1 MKSKQFH
8 FESHDGKFYTALF
21 SLTKVDDKEVY
32 EFLAKEEEATNFL
45 HYGYMTEA
53 FMKKLLSNRADGV
66 PYIQGVSLRGNY
78 RDIPQKQKIILDLP
92 DKIDEK
98 SFLPGGLPFQS
109 ASLTL
114 YSKSY
119 QDKLA
124 PAVTIKPH
132 SSFNLD
138 TNEST
143 VIFKFPNNEM
153 ECTNFM
159 VGEFAEGS
167 HNTIDLNVENSKA
180 EEIII
185 QGVRPISSINNETYL
200 WIKNKERELIYV
212 YGVLLPSNVEKKEA
226 LFNEGVSYIPIS
238 ANGAIRLY
246 HVKIEADLNT
256 ITSCG
261 IYSGGKIEVS
271 DGDLAFGRGTSILQV
286 GEGLSVENMKLVI
299 SGDNN
304 IERSLSIET
313 DSSFVK
319 NDSLTIE
326 NVYSKNNLYYTKGQG
341 GDKINAIVA
350 KSSFDNAGYPIYLS
364 GDVSIYDTN
373 IKNEKREG
381 KNSLTILDC
390 FFVSCDFYNI
400 SNMNNARVNNARLEN
415 FTLENENE
423 NDRNAFYFGL
433 SDPLSMIKLEEHP
446 FEISNSTVS
455 LGENDVFHFYP
466 DDSEK
471 KIQINNSNFTGKF
484 ELAAPGTLKINIKN
498 SIFNNTNIEIGSVPK
513 VDIENSEINGEL
525 KTTKNQSYSEIKDFI
540 SRDSTLSDVSGTL
553 TGSINSVKGEE
564 ITIKEGGQ
572 FNILPANAQETGVDT
587 YLSSLTIEEG
597 SELSIGAN
605 GVDKKTISLNNV
617 KVSNGNNI
625 VVFSQDTTIDNTQL
639 NSVELSIEKND
650 SGKFQASNSTLAN
663 KIVLKN
669 VSSVNLSEIDSSNL
683 SSSTVVAIENEWIKD
698 RITNILDEILERKK
712 KGITFEDNSLILKTD
727 KNLELL

>member
-1 MKSKQFH
+1 MMTMKSKQFH

-21 SLTKVDDKEVY
+21 SLTKVDNKEVY
-32 EFLAKEEEATNFL
+32 EFLAKEEEQKDFL
-45 HYGYMTEA
+45 HYGYITKAMAE
-53 FMKKLLSNRADGV
+53 KLLSKRERDQEI
-66 PYIQGVSLRGNY
+66 YMKSVSLKSNPK
-78 RDIPQKQKIILDLP
+78 DIPQKQKIILDLP
-92 DKIDEK
+92 DEIDEK

-119 QDKLA
+119 QEKLV

-132 SSFNLD
+132 SSFTFD

-153 ECTNFM
+153 ECTTFL

-200 WIKNKERELIYV
+200 WIKNKEREVIYV

-261 IYSGGKIEVS
+261 IYSGGKIEVH

-304 IERSLSIET
+304 IERSLGIKT
-313 DSSFVK
+313 DSSCVK

-326 NVYSKNNLYYTKGQG
+326 NVYSKNNLYYEKDQG
-341 GDKINAIVA
+341 SDKINAIVA
-350 KSSFDNAGYPIYLS
+350 KTTFDNGGYPIYLV

-381 KNSLTILDC
+381 KNSLTIKDC

-423 NDRNAFYFGL
+423 SDRNSFYFGL

-466 DDSEK
+466 DDGK
-471 KIQINNSNFTGKF
+471 KEIKINNSSFTGKF
-484 ELAAPGTLKINIKN
+484 EWVNKKYSDAQKLEIMISN
-498 SIFNNTNIEIGSVPK
+498 SIFNRANVLHNNLDGDVKTEI
-513 VDIENSEINGEL
+513 NASEINGLLACDNLE
-525 KTTKNQSYSEIKDFI
+525 KVSNSFI
-540 SRDSTLSDVSGTL
+540 QDSTLAYNVRVVEDCFL
-553 TGSINSVKGEE
+553 KDYEA
-564 ITIKEGGQ
+564 
-572 FNILPANAQETGVDT
+572 PAN
-587 YLSSLTIEEG
+587 
-597 SELSIGAN
+597 
-605 GVDKKTISLNNV
+605 V
-617 KVSNGNNI
+617 KAILG
-625 VVFSQDTTIDNTQL
+625 F
-639 NSVELSIEKND
+639 NSEKN
-650 SGKFQASNSTLAN
+650 KCEEVQPIAP
-663 KIVLKN
+663 KM
-669 VSSVNLSEIDSSNL
+669 
-683 SSSTVVAIENEWIKD
+683 
-698 RITNILDEILERKK
+698 LE
-712 KGITFEDNSLILKTD
+712 EPD
-727 KNLELL
+727 LL

>member
-1 MKSKQFH
+1 MTMKSKQFH
-8 FESHDGKFYTALF
+8 FESHDGKFYTVLF
-21 SLTKVDDKEVY
+21 SLTKVDNKEVY
-32 EFLAKEEEATNFL
+32 EFLAKEEEQKDFL
-45 HYGYMTEA
+45 HYGYMTKAMAE
-53 FMKKLLSNRADGV
+53 KLLSKRERDQKLYMNS
-66 PYIQGVSLRGNY
+66 VSLKSNP

-92 DKIDEK
+92 DEIDEK

-119 QDKLA
+119 QEKLV

-132 SSFNLD
+132 SSFTFD

-153 ECTNFM
+153 ECTTFM
-159 VGEFAEGS
+159 VNEFKEGT
-167 HNTIDLNVENSKA
+167 HNTIDLNVENSRA

-185 QGVRPISSINNETYL
+185 QGVRPISSMNNETYL

-226 LFNEGVSYIPIS
+226 LFNEGISYIPIS

-261 IYSGGKIEVS
+261 IYSGGKIEIS

-286 GEGLSVENMKLVI
+286 GEGLSVENMKLKI

-304 IERSLSIET
+304 IERSLNIET

-326 NVYSKNNLYYTKGQG
+326 NVCSKNNLYYTKGQG
-341 GDKINAIVA
+341 GDKIEAIVA
-350 KSSFDNAGYPIYLS
+350 NSSFDNAGHPIYLS

-423 NDRNAFYFGL
+423 NDRNSFYFGL
-433 SDPLSMIKLEEHP
+433 SDPLSIIKIEEHP

-466 DDSEK
+466 DDGEK
-471 KIQINNSNFTGKF
+471 EIKINNSSFTGKF
-484 ELAAPGTLKINIKN
+484 EWNSHRYSDNQKLEITISN
-498 SIFNNTNIEIGSVPK
+498 SIFNRVNVLYNNIVGHNNIDGDIKIEISA
-513 VDIENSEINGEL
+513 SEING
-525 KTTKNQSYSEIKDFI
+525 FMAC
-540 SRDSTLSDVSGTL
+540 
-553 TGSINSVKGEE
+553 
-564 ITIKEGGQ
+564 
-572 FNILPANAQETGVDT
+572 ANLER
-587 YLSSLTIEEG
+587 
-597 SELSIGAN
+597 
-605 GVDKKTISLNNV
+605 
-617 KVSNGNNI
+617 VSNSFI
-625 VVFSQDTTIDNTQL
+625 Q
-639 NSVELSIEKND
+639 
-650 SGKFQASNSTLAN
+650 NSTLAHN
-663 KIVLKN
+663 IQVVEDCFLKDYEAPAN
-669 VSSVNLSEIDSSNL
+669 VKTLIGFNSEKNEHKEEVQPID
-683 SSSTVVAIENEWIKD
+683 AK
-698 RITNILDEILERKK
+698 
-712 KGITFEDNSLILKTD
+712 ILKEPD
-727 KNLELL
+727 LL

>member
-21 SLTKVDDKEVY
+21 SLTKVEDKEVY
-32 EFLAKEEEATNFL
+32 EFLAKEEEQKDFL
-45 HYGYMTEA
+45 HYGYMTKAMAE
-53 FMKKLLSNRADGV
+53 KLLSKRERDQEI
-66 PYIQGVSLRGNY
+66 YMKSISLKSNPK
-78 RDIPQKQKIILDLP
+78 DIPQKQKIILDLP

-98 SFLPGGLPFQS
+98 NFLPRGLPFQS

-119 QDKLA
+119 QEKLV

-132 SSFNLD
+132 SSFTFD

-143 VIFKFPNNEM
+143 VVFKFPNNEM
-153 ECTNFM
+153 ECTTFM
-159 VGEFAEGS
+159 VNEFKEGT

-286 GEGLSVENMKLVI
+286 GEGLSVENMKLKI

-341 GDKINAIVA
+341 GDKIEAIVA

-423 NDRNAFYFGL
+423 SDRNAFYFGL
-433 SDPLSMIKLEEHP
+433 SDPLSIIKLEEHP

-466 DDSEK
+466 DDGK
-471 KIQINNSNFTGKF
+471 KEIKINNSSFTGKF
-484 ELAAPGTLKINIKN
+484 EWNSHRYPDTQKLEIIISNSVFNKVNVLYNNIDGHNNIDRNIK
-498 SIFNNTNIEIGSVPK
+498 IEI
-513 VDIENSEINGEL
+513 NASEING
-525 KTTKNQSYSEIKDFI
+525 FM
-540 SRDSTLSDVSGTL
+540 VC
-553 TGSINSVKGEE
+553 
-564 ITIKEGGQ
+564 
-572 FNILPANAQETGVDT
+572 ANLER
-587 YLSSLTIEEG
+587 
-597 SELSIGAN
+597 
-605 GVDKKTISLNNV
+605 
-617 KVSNGNNI
+617 VSNSFI
-625 VVFSQDTTIDNTQL
+625 Q
-639 NSVELSIEKND
+639 
-650 SGKFQASNSTLAN
+650 NSTLAHS
-663 KIVLKN
+663 IQVVEDCFLKEYEAPAN
-669 VSSVNLSEIDSSNL
+669 IKALIGFNSEKS
-683 SSSTVVAIENEWIKD
+683 EYKD
-698 RITNILDEILERKK
+698 EVQPINAKMLE
-712 KGITFEDNSLILKTD
+712 EPD
-727 KNLELL
+727 LL

>member
-21 SLTKVDDKEVY
+21 SLTKVEDKEVY
-32 EFLAKEEEATNFL
+32 EFLAKEEEQKDFL
-45 HYGYMTEA
+45 HYGYITKAMAE
-53 FMKKLLSNRADGV
+53 KLLSKRERDGRM
-66 PYIQGVSLRGNY
+66 YIQSVSLKSNPK
-78 RDIPQKQKIILDLP
+78 DIPQKQKIILDLP
-92 DKIDEK
+92 DKIDEN

-119 QDKLA
+119 QEKLV

-132 SSFNLD
+132 SSFTFD

-153 ECTNFM
+153 ECTTFM
-159 VGEFAEGS
+159 VNEFKEGT

-226 LFNEGVSYIPIS
+226 LFGEGVSYVPIS

-261 IYSGGKIEVS
+261 IYSGGGIEVQ

-341 GDKINAIVA
+341 
-350 KSSFDNAGYPIYLS
+350 
-364 GDVSIYDTN
+364 
-373 IKNEKREG
+373 
-381 KNSLTILDC
+381 
-390 FFVSCDFYNI
+390 
-400 SNMNNARVNNARLEN
+400 
-415 FTLENENE
+415 
-423 NDRNAFYFGL
+423 
-433 SDPLSMIKLEEHP
+433 
-446 FEISNSTVS
+446 
-455 LGENDVFHFYP
+455 
-466 DDSEK
+466 
-471 KIQINNSNFTGKF
+471 
-484 ELAAPGTLKINIKN
+484 
-498 SIFNNTNIEIGSVPK
+498 
-513 VDIENSEINGEL
+513 
-525 KTTKNQSYSEIKDFI
+525 
-540 SRDSTLSDVSGTL
+540 
-553 TGSINSVKGEE
+553 
-564 ITIKEGGQ
+564 
-572 FNILPANAQETGVDT
+572 
-587 YLSSLTIEEG
+587 
-597 SELSIGAN
+597 
-605 GVDKKTISLNNV
+605 VDKKTISLNNV

-625 VVFSQDTTIDNTQL
+625 VVFSQDTNIDNTQL
-639 NSVELSIEKND
+639 SGVELSIEKND
-650 SGKFQASNSTLAN
+650 SGKFKASNSTLAN
-663 KIVLKN
+663 KVVLKN

-683 SSSTVVAIENEWIKD
+683 NSSTVVAIENEWIKD
-698 RITNILDEILERKK
+698 RITNVLDEILEKKK

>member
-1 MKSKQFH
+1 MTMKSKQFH
-8 FESHDGKFYTALF
+8 FHSHDGESYTALF

-32 EFLAKEEEATNFL
+32 EFLAKEEKETDFL
-45 HYGYMTEA
+45 HYGYMTKAMAE
-53 FMKKLLSNRADGV
+53 KLLSKRERDGRM
-66 PYIQGVSLRGNY
+66 YIQSVSLKSNP

-92 DKIDEK
+92 DKIDEN
-98 SFLPGGLPFQS
+98 SFFPGGLPFQS

-119 QDKLA
+119 QEKLV

-132 SSFNLD
+132 SSFTFD

-153 ECTNFM
+153 ECTTFM
-159 VGEFAEGS
+159 VNEFKEGT

-200 WIKNKERELIYV
+200 WIKNKEKELIYV

-261 IYSGGKIEVS
+261 IYSGGNIEVQ

-286 GEGLSVENMKLVI
+286 GRSLSVENMKLVI

-304 IERSLSIET
+304 IEWDLSLET
-313 DSSFVK
+313 DSSCVK

-326 NVYSKNNLYYTKGQG
+326 NVYSKNSLCYTKDQG
-341 GDKINAIVA
+341 SDKIEAIVA
-350 KSSFDNAGYPIYLS
+350 KSFFENGGYPIYLE
-364 GDVSIYDTN
+364 GNVSIYDTN
-373 IKNEKREG
+373 IKNEKPEDEH
-381 KNSLTILDC
+381 SLTIKDC

-400 SNMNNARVNNARLEN
+400 SNMNNARINNARLEH

-423 NDRNAFYFGL
+423 SDRNSFYFGL

-484 ELAAPGTLKINIKN
+484 EWVNKKYSDNQKLEIIISN
-498 SIFNNTNIEIGSVPK
+498 SIFNRANVLHNNLDVDAKIEI
-513 VDIENSEINGEL
+513 NASEINGLLACDNLERVS
-525 KTTKNQSYSEIKDFI
+525 NSFI
-540 SRDSTLSDVSGTL
+540 QDSTLAYNVRVVEDCFL
-553 TGSINSVKGEE
+553 KDYEA
-564 ITIKEGGQ
+564 
-572 FNILPANAQETGVDT
+572 PAN
-587 YLSSLTIEEG
+587 
-597 SELSIGAN
+597 
-605 GVDKKTISLNNV
+605 V
-617 KVSNGNNI
+617 KAILG
-625 VVFSQDTTIDNTQL
+625 F
-639 NSVELSIEKND
+639 NSEKN
-650 SGKFQASNSTLAN
+650 KCEEVQPIAP
-663 KIVLKN
+663 KM
-669 VSSVNLSEIDSSNL
+669 
-683 SSSTVVAIENEWIKD
+683 
-698 RITNILDEILERKK
+698 LE
-712 KGITFEDNSLILKTD
+712 EP
-727 KNLELL
+727 ELL

>member
-1 MKSKQFH
+1 
-8 FESHDGKFYTALF
+8 
-21 SLTKVDDKEVY
+21 
-32 EFLAKEEEATNFL
+32 
-45 HYGYMTEA
+45 
-53 FMKKLLSNRADGV
+53 
-66 PYIQGVSLRGNY
+66 
-78 RDIPQKQKIILDLP
+78 
-92 DKIDEK
+92 
-98 SFLPGGLPFQS
+98 
-109 ASLTL
+109 
-114 YSKSY
+114 
-119 QDKLA
+119 
-124 PAVTIKPH
+124 
-132 SSFNLD
+132 
-138 TNEST
+138 
-143 VIFKFPNNEM
+143 M
-153 ECTNFM
+153 ECTTFM
-159 VGEFAEGS
+159 VNEFKEGT

-180 EEIII
+180 EDIII

-238 ANGAIRLY
+238 ANGAIRIY

-256 ITSCG
+256 ITRCG
-261 IYSGGKIEVS
+261 IYSGGGIEVQ

-381 KNSLTILDC
+381 KNRLTILDC

-400 SNMNNARVNNARLEN
+400 SNINNARVNNARLEN

-423 NDRNAFYFGL
+423 NDRNSFYFGL

-466 DDSEK
+466 NDGK
-471 KIQINNSNFTGKF
+471 KEIKINNSSFTGKF
-484 ELAAPGTLKINIKN
+484 EWVNKK
-498 SIFNNTNIEIGSVPK
+498 
-513 VDIENSEINGEL
+513 
-525 KTTKNQSYSEIKDFI
+525 YSGAQK
-540 SRDSTLSDVSGTL
+540 L
-553 TGSINSVKGEE
+553 E
-564 ITIKEGGQ
+564 ITISNSV
-572 FNILPANAQETGVDT
+572 FNRVNVLHNNPDGDVKTEINASEISGFMACANLER
-587 YLSSLTIEEG
+587 
-597 SELSIGAN
+597 
-605 GVDKKTISLNNV
+605 
-617 KVSNGNNI
+617 VSNSFI
-625 VVFSQDTTIDNTQL
+625 QDTTLAHNIQVVEDCFLKDYEAPANIKAL
-639 NSVELSIEKND
+639 IGFNSEK
-650 SGKFQASNSTLAN
+650 
-663 KIVLKN
+663 
-669 VSSVNLSEIDSSNL
+669 SEH
-683 SSSTVVAIENEWIKD
+683 K
-698 RITNILDEILERKK
+698 DEIQPINAKMLE
-712 KGITFEDNSLILKTD
+712 EP
-727 KNLELL
+727 NLL

>member
-1 MKSKQFH
+1 MTMKSKQFH

-21 SLTKVDDKEVY
+21 SLTKVEDKEVY
-32 EFLAKEEEATNFL
+32 EFLAKEEEQKDFL
-45 HYGYMTEA
+45 HYGYMTKAMAE
-53 FMKKLLSNRADGV
+53 KLLSKRERDQEI
-66 PYIQGVSLRGNY
+66 YMKSISLKSNPK
-78 RDIPQKQKIILDLP
+78 DIPQKQKIILDLP

-98 SFLPGGLPFQS
+98 NFLPRGLPFQS

-119 QDKLA
+119 QEKLV

-132 SSFNLD
+132 SSFTFD

-143 VIFKFPNNEM
+143 VVFKFPNNEM
-153 ECTNFM
+153 ECTTFM
-159 VGEFAEGS
+159 VNEFKEGT

-286 GEGLSVENMKLVI
+286 GEGLSVENMKLKI

-341 GDKINAIVA
+341 GDKIEAIVA

-423 NDRNAFYFGL
+423 SDRNAFYFGL
-433 SDPLSMIKLEEHP
+433 SDPLSIIKLEEHP

-466 DDSEK
+466 DDGK
-471 KIQINNSNFTGKF
+471 KEIKINNSSFTGKF
-484 ELAAPGTLKINIKN
+484 EWNSHRYPDTQKLEIIISNSVFNKVNVLYNNIDGHNNIDRNIK
-498 SIFNNTNIEIGSVPK
+498 IEI
-513 VDIENSEINGEL
+513 NASEING
-525 KTTKNQSYSEIKDFI
+525 FM
-540 SRDSTLSDVSGTL
+540 VC
-553 TGSINSVKGEE
+553 
-564 ITIKEGGQ
+564 
-572 FNILPANAQETGVDT
+572 ANLER
-587 YLSSLTIEEG
+587 
-597 SELSIGAN
+597 
-605 GVDKKTISLNNV
+605 
-617 KVSNGNNI
+617 VSNSFI
-625 VVFSQDTTIDNTQL
+625 Q
-639 NSVELSIEKND
+639 
-650 SGKFQASNSTLAN
+650 NSTLAHS
-663 KIVLKN
+663 IQVVEDCFLKEYEAPAN
-669 VSSVNLSEIDSSNL
+669 IKALIGFNSEKS
-683 SSSTVVAIENEWIKD
+683 EYKD
-698 RITNILDEILERKK
+698 EVQPINAKMLE
-712 KGITFEDNSLILKTD
+712 EPD
-727 KNLELL
+727 LL

>member
-8 FESHDGKFYTALF
+8 FQSHDDKIYTALF
-21 SLTKVDDKEVY
+21 SLTKVDNKEVY
-32 EFLAKEEEATNFL
+32 EFLAKEEEQKDFL
-45 HYGYMTEA
+45 HYGYITKAMAE
-53 FMKKLLSNRADGV
+53 KLLSKRERDQEI
-66 PYIQGVSLRGNY
+66 YMKSVSLKSNP

-119 QDKLA
+119 QEKLV

-132 SSFNLD
+132 SSFTFD

-153 ECTNFM
+153 ECTTFM
-159 VGEFAEGS
+159 VNEFKEGT
-167 HNTIDLNVENSKA
+167 HNTIDLNVENSRA

-185 QGVRPISSINNETYL
+185 QGVRPISSMNNETYL
-200 WIKNKERELIYV
+200 WIKNKEKELIYV

-299 SGDNN
+299 SGENN

-341 GDKINAIVA
+341 GDKIEAIVA
-350 KSSFDNAGYPIYLS
+350 KSSFDNAGCPIYLS

-415 FTLENENE
+415 FTLKNENE
-423 NDRNAFYFGL
+423 SDRNAFYFGL
-433 SDPLSMIKLEEHP
+433 SDPLSIIKIEEHP

-455 LGENDVFHFYP
+455 LGEDDVFHFYP
-466 DDSEK
+466 DDGEK
-471 KIQINNSNFTGKF
+471 EIKINNSSFTGKL
-484 ELAAPGTLKINIKN
+484 EWNSHRYSDNQKLEITISN
-498 SIFNNTNIEIGSVPK
+498 SIFNRANVLYNNIVGHNNIDGDIKIEISA
-513 VDIENSEINGEL
+513 SEING
-525 KTTKNQSYSEIKDFI
+525 FMAC
-540 SRDSTLSDVSGTL
+540 
-553 TGSINSVKGEE
+553 
-564 ITIKEGGQ
+564 
-572 FNILPANAQETGVDT
+572 ANLER
-587 YLSSLTIEEG
+587 
-597 SELSIGAN
+597 
-605 GVDKKTISLNNV
+605 
-617 KVSNGNNI
+617 VSNSFI
-625 VVFSQDTTIDNTQL
+625 Q
-639 NSVELSIEKND
+639 
-650 SGKFQASNSTLAN
+650 NSTLAHNIQVVEDCFLKDYEAPANVKAILGFNSEKN
-663 KIVLKN
+663 KCEEVQPIAAKM
-669 VSSVNLSEIDSSNL
+669 
-683 SSSTVVAIENEWIKD
+683 
-698 RITNILDEILERKK
+698 LE
-712 KGITFEDNSLILKTD
+712 EPD
-727 KNLELL
+727 LL

>member
-1 MKSKQFH
+1 MTMKSKQFH

-32 EFLAKEEEATNFL
+32 EFLAKEEEQKDFL
-45 HYGYMTEA
+45 HYGYITKAMAE
-53 FMKKLLSNRADGV
+53 KLLSKRERDGRM
-66 PYIQGVSLRGNY
+66 YIQSVSLKSNP

-92 DKIDEK
+92 DEIDEK
-98 SFLPGGLPFQS
+98 IFLPGGLPFQS

-119 QDKLA
+119 QEKLV

-132 SSFNLD
+132 SSFTFD

-153 ECTNFM
+153 ECTTFT
-159 VGEFAEGS
+159 VSEFKEGS

-226 LFNEGVSYIPIS
+226 LFGEGVSYIPIS

-304 IERSLSIET
+304 IERSLSLET

-341 GDKINAIVA
+341 GDKIEAIVA
-350 KSSFDNAGYPIYLS
+350 KSSFENGNYPIYLS
-364 GDVSIYDTN
+364 GDISIYDTN
-373 IKNEKREG
+373 IKNEKVEDEH
-381 KNSLTILDC
+381 SLTIKDC

-423 NDRNAFYFGL
+423 IDRNSFYFGL
-433 SDPLSMIKLEEHP
+433 SDPLSIIKLDEHP

-466 DDSEK
+466 DDGK
-471 KIQINNSNFTGKF
+471 KEIKINNSSFTGKF
-484 ELAAPGTLKINIKN
+484 EWNSNRYPDTQKLKIAISNSVFNRVNVLYNNIVGH
-498 SIFNNTNIEIGSVPK
+498 NNLDGDTKIEISA
-513 VDIENSEINGEL
+513 SEINGLLACDNLE
-525 KTTKNQSYSEIKDFI
+525 KISNSFI
-540 SRDSTLSDVSGTL
+540 QDSTLAYNVRVVEDCFL
-553 TGSINSVKGEE
+553 KDYEA
-564 ITIKEGGQ
+564 
-572 FNILPANAQETGVDT
+572 PAN
-587 YLSSLTIEEG
+587 
-597 SELSIGAN
+597 
-605 GVDKKTISLNNV
+605 V
-617 KVSNGNNI
+617 KAILG
-625 VVFSQDTTIDNTQL
+625 F
-639 NSVELSIEKND
+639 NSEKN
-650 SGKFQASNSTLAN
+650 KCEEVQPIAP
-663 KIVLKN
+663 KM
-669 VSSVNLSEIDSSNL
+669 
-683 SSSTVVAIENEWIKD
+683 
-698 RITNILDEILERKK
+698 LE
-712 KGITFEDNSLILKTD
+712 EPD
-727 KNLELL
+727 LL

>member
-1 MKSKQFH
+1 MTMKSKQFH
-8 FESHDGKFYTALF
+8 FRSHDDKIYTALF

-32 EFLAKEEEATNFL
+32 EFLAKEEEQKDFL
-45 HYGYMTEA
+45 HYGYITKAMAE
-53 FMKKLLSNRADGV
+53 KLLSKRERDGSK
-66 PYIQGVSLRGNY
+66 YIQSVSLKSNPK
-78 RDIPQKQKIILDLP
+78 DIPQKQKIILDLP
-92 DKIDEK
+92 DKIDEE

-119 QDKLA
+119 QEKLV

-132 SSFNLD
+132 SSFTFD

-153 ECTNFM
+153 ECTTFS

-185 QGVRPISSINNETYL
+185 QGVKPISSINNETYL
-200 WIKNKERELIYV
+200 WIKNKEKELIYV

-226 LFNEGVSYIPIS
+226 LFGEGVSYIPIS

-326 NVYSKNNLYYTKGQG
+326 NVYSKNNLYYIKGQG
-341 GDKINAIVA
+341 GDKIEAIVA

-364 GDVSIYDTN
+364 GDVSIFDTN

-381 KNSLTILDC
+381 KNSLTIKDC

-415 FTLENENE
+415 FTLKNENE
-423 NDRNAFYFGL
+423 NDRNSFYFGL
-433 SDPLSMIKLEEHP
+433 SDPLSIIKIEEHP

-471 KIQINNSNFTGKF
+471 KIKINNSSFTGKF
-484 ELAAPGTLKINIKN
+484 EWVSKKYSDAQKLEIIISN
-498 SIFNNTNIEIGSVPK
+498 SVFNRVNVLHNNLDVDAKIEI
-513 VDIENSEINGEL
+513 NASEI
-525 KTTKNQSYSEIKDFI
+525 
-540 SRDSTLSDVSGTL
+540 SG
-553 TGSINSVKGEE
+553 
-564 ITIKEGGQ
+564 
-572 FNILPANAQETGVDT
+572 FMACANLER
-587 YLSSLTIEEG
+587 
-597 SELSIGAN
+597 
-605 GVDKKTISLNNV
+605 
-617 KVSNGNNI
+617 VSNSFI
-625 VVFSQDTTIDNTQL
+625 QDTTLAHNIQVVEDCFLKDYEAPANIKTLIGL
-639 NSVELSIEKND
+639 NSEKNEHKD
-650 SGKFQASNSTLAN
+650 EVQPL
-663 KIVLKN
+663 
-669 VSSVNLSEIDSSNL
+669 D
-683 SSSTVVAIENEWIKD
+683 IKM
-698 RITNILDEILERKK
+698 LEEPE
-712 KGITFEDNSLILKTD
+712 FL
-727 KNLELL
+727 

>member
-32 EFLAKEEEATNFL
+32 EFLAKDEEQKDFL
-45 HYGYMTEA
+45 HYGYITKAMAE
-53 FMKKLLSNRADGV
+53 KLLSKRERDGRM
-66 PYIQGVSLRGNY
+66 YIQSVSLKHNPK
-78 RDIPQKQKIILDLP
+78 DIPQKQKIILDLP
-92 DKIDEK
+92 DEIDEK
-98 SFLPGGLPFQS
+98 SFFPGGLPFQA

-119 QDKLA
+119 QEKLIS
-124 PAVTIKPH
+124 AVTIKPH
-132 SSFNLD
+132 SSFVFD

-143 VIFKFPNNEM
+143 VIFKFPNNEI

-159 VGEFAEGS
+159 VNEFKEGT

-180 EEIII
+180 EDIII

-200 WIKNKERELIYV
+200 CIKNKERELIYV

-226 LFNEGVSYIPIS
+226 LFDEGISYIPIS

-286 GEGLSVENMKLVI
+286 GEGLSVENMKLKI

-313 DSSFVK
+313 DSSCVK

-326 NVYSKNNLYYTKGQG
+326 NVYSKNNLYYKKGQG
-341 GDKINAIVA
+341 GDKIEAIVA

-364 GDVSIYDTN
+364 GDVSIFDTN

-423 NDRNAFYFGL
+423 NDRNSFYFGL

-466 DDSEK
+466 DDGEK
-471 KIQINNSNFTGKF
+471 EIKINNSSFTGKF
-484 ELAAPGTLKINIKN
+484 EWN
-498 SIFNNTNIEIGSVPK
+498 SHRYS
-513 VDIENSEINGEL
+513 D
-525 KTTKNQSYSEIKDFI
+525 NQK
-540 SRDSTLSDVSGTL
+540 L
-553 TGSINSVKGEE
+553 E
-564 ITIKEGGQ
+564 ITISNSV
-572 FNILPANAQETGVDT
+572 FNRVNVLHNNPDGDVKTEINASEISGFMACANLE
-587 YLSSLTIEEG
+587 
-597 SELSIGAN
+597 
-605 GVDKKTISLNNV
+605 
-617 KVSNGNNI
+617 KVSNSFI
-625 VVFSQDTTIDNTQL
+625 Q
-639 NSVELSIEKND
+639 
-650 SGKFQASNSTLAN
+650 NSTLAHN
-663 KIVLKN
+663 IQVVEDCFLKDY
-669 VSSVNLSEIDSSNL
+669 E
-683 SSSTVVAIENEWIKD
+683 AP
-698 RITNILDEILERKK
+698 TNIKTLIGFNSEKSEHKDEIQPIDAKMLQEP
-712 KGITFEDNSLILKTD
+712 D
-727 KNLELL
+727 LL

>member
-1 MKSKQFH
+1 MIMKSKQFH

-21 SLTKVDDKEVY
+21 SLTNVEDKEVY

-45 HYGYMTEA
+45 HYGYMTKAMAE
-53 FMKKLLSNRADGV
+53 KLLSKRERDGRM
-66 PYIQGVSLRGNY
+66 YIQSVSLKHNPK
-78 RDIPQKQKIILDLP
+78 DIPQKQKIILDLP

-119 QDKLA
+119 QDKLV

-132 SSFNLD
+132 SSFTFD

-153 ECTNFM
+153 ECTTFM
-159 VGEFAEGS
+159 VNEFKEGT

-180 EEIII
+180 EDIII

-226 LFNEGVSYIPIS
+226 LFGEGVSYIPIS
-238 ANGAIRLY
+238 TNGAIRLY

-261 IYSGGKIEVS
+261 IYSGGGIEIQ

-304 IERSLSIET
+304 IERSLGIKT
-313 DSSFVK
+313 DNSCVK

-326 NVYSKNNLYYTKGQG
+326 NVYSKNNLYYEKDQG
-341 GDKINAIVA
+341 NDKINAIVA
-350 KSSFDNAGYPIYLS
+350 KTTFDNGGYPIYLVN
-364 GDVSIYDTN
+364 DISIYDTN

-381 KNSLTILDC
+381 KNSLTIKDC

-400 SNMNNARVNNARLEN
+400 SNMNNARVNNARLEH

-423 NDRNAFYFGL
+423 NDRNSFYFGL

-466 DDSEK
+466 DDGK
-471 KIQINNSNFTGKF
+471 KEIKINNSSFTGKL
-484 ELAAPGTLKINIKN
+484 EWVNKKYSDAQKLEIIISN
-498 SIFNNTNIEIGSVPK
+498 SIFNRANVLHNDIDGDIKIEISA
-513 VDIENSEINGEL
+513 SEINGLLACDNLE
-525 KTTKNQSYSEIKDFI
+525 
-540 SRDSTLSDVSGTL
+540 R
-553 TGSINSVKGEE
+553 
-564 ITIKEGGQ
+564 
-572 FNILPANAQETGVDT
+572 
-587 YLSSLTIEEG
+587 
-597 SELSIGAN
+597 
-605 GVDKKTISLNNV
+605 
-617 KVSNGNNI
+617 VSNSF
-625 VVFSQDTTIDNTQL
+625 VQ
-639 NSVELSIEKND
+639 
-650 SGKFQASNSTLAN
+650 NSTLAHN
-663 KIVLKN
+663 IQIVEDCFLKEYEAPAN
-669 VSSVNLSEIDSSNL
+669 IKTLIGFNSEKS
-683 SSSTVVAIENEWIKD
+683 EHK
-698 RITNILDEILERKK
+698 DEIQPIDTKMLE
-712 KGITFEDNSLILKTD
+712 EPD
-727 KNLELL
+727 LL

>member
-1 MKSKQFH
+1 MIMKSKQFH

-21 SLTKVDDKEVY
+21 SLTNVEDKEVY

-45 HYGYMTEA
+45 HYGYMTKAMAE
-53 FMKKLLSNRADGV
+53 KLLSKRERDGRM
-66 PYIQGVSLRGNY
+66 YIQSVSLKHNPK
-78 RDIPQKQKIILDLP
+78 DIPQKQKIILDLP

-119 QDKLA
+119 QDKLV

-132 SSFNLD
+132 SSFTFD

-153 ECTNFM
+153 ECTTFM
-159 VGEFAEGS
+159 VNEFKEGT

-180 EEIII
+180 EDIII

-226 LFNEGVSYIPIS
+226 LFGEGVSYIPIS

-261 IYSGGKIEVS
+261 IYSGGKIEVQ

-304 IERSLSIET
+304 IERSLGIKT
-313 DSSFVK
+313 DNSCVK

-326 NVYSKNNLYYTKGQG
+326 NVYSKNNLYYEKDQG
-341 GDKINAIVA
+341 NDKINAIVA
-350 KSSFDNAGYPIYLS
+350 KTTFDNGGYPIYLVN
-364 GDVSIYDTN
+364 DISIYDTN

-381 KNSLTILDC
+381 KNSLTIKDC

-400 SNMNNARVNNARLEN
+400 SNMNNARVNNARLEH

-423 NDRNAFYFGL
+423 NDRNSFYFGL

-466 DDSEK
+466 DDGK
-471 KIQINNSNFTGKF
+471 KEIKINNSSFTGKL
-484 ELAAPGTLKINIKN
+484 EWVNKKYSDAQKLEIIISN
-498 SIFNNTNIEIGSVPK
+498 SIFNRANVLHNDIDGDIKIEISA
-513 VDIENSEINGEL
+513 SEINGLLACDNLE
-525 KTTKNQSYSEIKDFI
+525 
-540 SRDSTLSDVSGTL
+540 R
-553 TGSINSVKGEE
+553 
-564 ITIKEGGQ
+564 
-572 FNILPANAQETGVDT
+572 
-587 YLSSLTIEEG
+587 
-597 SELSIGAN
+597 
-605 GVDKKTISLNNV
+605 
-617 KVSNGNNI
+617 VSNSF
-625 VVFSQDTTIDNTQL
+625 VQ
-639 NSVELSIEKND
+639 
-650 SGKFQASNSTLAN
+650 NSTLAHN
-663 KIVLKN
+663 IQIVEDCFLKEYEAPAN
-669 VSSVNLSEIDSSNL
+669 IKTLIGFNSEKS
-683 SSSTVVAIENEWIKD
+683 EHK
-698 RITNILDEILERKK
+698 DEIQPIDTKMLE
-712 KGITFEDNSLILKTD
+712 EPD
-727 KNLELL
+727 LL

>member
-1 MKSKQFH
+1 MMTMKSKQFH

-21 SLTKVDDKEVY
+21 SLTKVEDKEVY
-32 EFLAKEEEATNFL
+32 EFLAKEEEQKDFL
-45 HYGYMTEA
+45 HYGYMTKAMAE
-53 FMKKLLSNRADGV
+53 KLLSKRDQEI
-66 PYIQGVSLRGNY
+66 YMKSVSLKSNP

-92 DKIDEK
+92 DEIDEK

-119 QDKLA
+119 QEKLV

-132 SSFNLD
+132 NSFTFD

-143 VIFKFPNNEM
+143 VIFNFPNDEM
-153 ECTNFM
+153 ECTTFM
-159 VGEFAEGS
+159 VNEFKEGS

-226 LFNEGVSYIPIS
+226 LFN
-238 ANGAIRLY
+238 
-246 HVKIEADLNT
+246 T

-313 DSSFVK
+313 DSSCVK

-341 GDKINAIVA
+341 GDKIEAIVA

-364 GDVSIYDTN
+364 GDISIYDTN

-423 NDRNAFYFGL
+423 NDRNSFYFGL
-433 SDPLSMIKLEEHP
+433 SDPLSIIKLDEHP

-466 DDSEK
+466 DDGK
-471 KIQINNSNFTGKF
+471 KEIKINNSSFTGKF
-484 ELAAPGTLKINIKN
+484 EWINKKYSDAQKLEIMISN
-498 SIFNNTNIEIGSVPK
+498 SIFNRANVLHNNLDVDAKIEI
-513 VDIENSEINGEL
+513 NASEINGLLACDNLE
-525 KTTKNQSYSEIKDFI
+525 KISNSFI
-540 SRDSTLSDVSGTL
+540 QDSTLAYYVRVVEDCFL
-553 TGSINSVKGEE
+553 KDYEA
-564 ITIKEGGQ
+564 
-572 FNILPANAQETGVDT
+572 PANVKALLGFNSEKSEHKDEVQPIDAKMLQEPD
-587 YLSSLTIEEG
+587 
-597 SELSIGAN
+597 
-605 GVDKKTISLNNV
+605 
-617 KVSNGNNI
+617 
-625 VVFSQDTTIDNTQL
+625 
-639 NSVELSIEKND
+639 
-650 SGKFQASNSTLAN
+650 
-663 KIVLKN
+663 
-669 VSSVNLSEIDSSNL
+669 
-683 SSSTVVAIENEWIKD
+683 
-698 RITNILDEILERKK
+698 
-712 KGITFEDNSLILKTD
+712 
-727 KNLELL
+727 LL

>member
-1 MKSKQFH
+1 MMENFTQRF
-8 FESHDGKFYTALF
+8 F

-32 EFLAKEEEATNFL
+32 EFLAKEEEQKDFL
-45 HYGYMTEA
+45 HYGYITKAMAE
-53 FMKKLLSNRADGV
+53 KLLIKRERDGRM
-66 PYIQGVSLRGNY
+66 YIQSVSLKSNPK
-78 RDIPQKQKIILDLP
+78 DIPQKQKIILDLP
-92 DKIDEK
+92 DKIDEN

-119 QDKLA
+119 QKKLV

-132 SSFNLD
+132 SSFTFD

-153 ECTNFM
+153 ECTTFM
-159 VGEFAEGS
+159 VNEFKKGT

-226 LFNEGVSYIPIS
+226 LFNEGISYIPIS

-271 DGDLAFGRGTSILQV
+271 DGDLAFGRGTSILQA

-299 SGDNN
+299 SSDNN
-304 IERSLSIET
+304 IERSLGIKT
-313 DSSFVK
+313 DNSCVK

-326 NVYSKNNLYYTKGQG
+326 NVYSKNNLYYEKDQG
-341 GDKINAIVA
+341 SDKINAIVA
-350 KSSFDNAGYPIYLS
+350 KTTFDNAGYPIYLI
-364 GDVSIYDTN
+364 GDVSIFDTN

-381 KNSLTILDC
+381 KNSLTIKDC

-423 NDRNAFYFGL
+423 SDRNSFYFGL
-433 SDPLSMIKLEEHP
+433 SDPLSIIKIEEHP

-466 DDSEK
+466 DDGEK
-471 KIQINNSNFTGKF
+471 EIKINNSSFTGKI
-484 ELAAPGTLKINIKN
+484 EWNSHRYSDNQKLEIIISN
-498 SIFNNTNIEIGSVPK
+498 SIFNRANVLHNNLDGDMKIEI
-513 VDIENSEINGEL
+513 NASEING
-525 KTTKNQSYSEIKDFI
+525 FMAC
-540 SRDSTLSDVSGTL
+540 
-553 TGSINSVKGEE
+553 
-564 ITIKEGGQ
+564 
-572 FNILPANAQETGVDT
+572 ANLER
-587 YLSSLTIEEG
+587 
-597 SELSIGAN
+597 
-605 GVDKKTISLNNV
+605 
-617 KVSNGNNI
+617 VSNSFI
-625 VVFSQDTTIDNTQL
+625 Q
-639 NSVELSIEKND
+639 
-650 SGKFQASNSTLAN
+650 NSTLAHN
-663 KIVLKN
+663 IQIVEDCFLKDYEAPAN
-669 VSSVNLSEIDSSNL
+669 IKTLIGFNSEKSEHKEEIQPINAKMLEEPNLL
-683 SSSTVVAIENEWIKD
+683 
-698 RITNILDEILERKK
+698 
-712 KGITFEDNSLILKTD
+712 
-727 KNLELL
+727 